1 MLTRLRDRLA
11 DLLERPIVGRVLRLL
26 GVAVVTAGVSGLGVY
41 GVCNYHRFARVA
53 TVEVVGNHH
62 ASVVAVRHLADVH
75 EGDALLLID
84 LNTVIRQVMRHPWVA
99 EVEVERV
106 YPGGLRV
113 HVQEHEDVLLLS
125 HAGHLYRV
133 NPSGEVFLRARGDGL
148 DRPVLTGLDD
158 RLVEQYGPVARRIV
172 LDALHILDL
181 VGESGVIQPEDLS
194 ELHFDE
200 ALGFTLLL
208 RNGGLLRFGF
218 RDPAQQLLRLGV
230 MARNGLDL
238 SVPHHIDLDLD
249 GLAVATPLSS

>member
-41 GVCNYHRFARVA
+41 GVCNY
-53 TVEVVGNHH
+53 
-62 ASVVAVRHLADVH
+62 
-75 EGDALLLID
+75 
-84 LNTVIRQVMRHPWVA
+84 
-99 EVEVERV
+99 
-106 YPGGLRV
+106 
-113 HVQEHEDVLLLS
+113 

-181 VGESGVIQPEDLS
+181 VGESGVIQPDDLS